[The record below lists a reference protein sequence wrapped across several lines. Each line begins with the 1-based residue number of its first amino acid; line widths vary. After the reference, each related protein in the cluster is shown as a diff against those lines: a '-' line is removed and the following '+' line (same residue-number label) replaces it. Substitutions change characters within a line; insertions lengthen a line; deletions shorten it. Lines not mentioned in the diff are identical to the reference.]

1 MMIHLSLIARLWL
14 KKFDYLKKIFQ
25 VASIASTPEPEEQ
38 EQEDIPGEP
47 FPPRFDIAPED
58 AGVIEG
64 DVAILQATISA
75 WPEPEIKW
83 FREGALIENCTDYQV
98 TYEDGIAQLL
108 IRNCYPDDAGKFTI
122 SARNQMGAS
131 SSTCILSVKSTSE
144 CDREAMQDKF
154 EVYEESAQETQSGK
168 QKFYLQILNQL
179 LQKIKF

>member
-1 MMIHLSLIARLWL
+1 MITLTNV
-14 KKFDYLKKIFQ
+14 FQ

-168 QKFYLQILNQL
+168 QKNFL
-179 LQKIKF
+179 